1 MIAKSNADFIT
12 APERVDLVV
21 PAVGISLPVLLVW
34 GDFLSDVIQAEVELT
49 ASEVGVLVD
58 TAALWRGALSVG
70 LGVNAANVTHGTGL
84 LVLREAFIVEFKHVL
99 ASVSTLLSVATAGD
113 GIVRGHLFGV
123 ERLGFFGKLTGFA
136 NFVLKLQSLR
146 GDSKQNR
153 GCE

>member
-49 ASEVGVLVD
+49 ANEAGVLVD

-84 LVLREAFIVEFKHVL
+84 LVLREAVGPVGSMSDL
-99 ASVSTLLSVATAGD
+99 GVSAPGW
-113 GIVRGHLFGV
+113 R
-123 ERLGFFGKLTGFA
+123 
-136 NFVLKLQSLR
+136 
-146 GDSKQNR
+146 
-153 GCE
+153 